1 VTLRHE
7 QRLINGIRLH
17 YVIAGAGP
25 LLLLLHGFPEFWYS
39 WRHQIPLLAQ
49 HYTVV
54 ALDLRGYNESEK
66 PRRVKDYRL
75 SILIDDITGL
85 IESLGEKQAI
95 VAGHDWGGAVAWGVA
110 IARPETIQKL
120 IILNMPHPRL
130 LVQHLL
136 TNPRQRARSWYVFF
150 FQLPLLPELALRAN
164 NFQAVQAMFLRTS
177 INPATF
183 DQEVL
188 RQYRNALAKPG
199 ALTAAL
205 NYYRAAG
212 RYGLL
217 SQIDSASVVQHPTLV
232 IWGKQDV
239 ALGAELNDGLE
250 RYVPNLTL
258 RYVPNASH
266 WVQQEHPALVSRYML
281 EFLTPAA

>member
-1 VTLRHE
+1 MTLRHE

-54 ALDLRGYNESEK
+54 APDLRGYNESEK

-164 NFQAVQAMFLRTS
+164 NFQAVQAMFRRTS
-177 INPATF
+177 TNPATF

-199 ALTAAL
+199 ALAAAL

-266 WVQQEHPALVSRYML
+266 WVQQEHPELVSRYML